1 MKTEINV
8 SQVSAVKDDESEHP
22 IPTAWRPVIREIV
35 SAFVKHDYQLTN
47 GVSNVAPVPAET
59 AERIANYIQSYGAEL
74 IELPEETW
82 ASSVCI
88 WMGNRWEALIDLWS
102 RSEGRSDLVLS
113 LEVSEASDGFKFT
126 IYMVY
131 VL

>member
-1 MKTEINV
+1 MKTERNA
-8 SQVSAVKDDESEHP
+8 SQVPAVKDGKSERP
-22 IPTAWRPVIREIV
+22 IPTAWRPVITEIV
-35 SAFVKHDYQLTN
+35 SAFVKQDYQLTN
-47 GVSNVAPVPAET
+47 GVSSVAPVPAET
-59 AERIANYIQSYGAEL
+59 AEGIANYIQSYGAEL

-113 LEVSEASDGFKFT
+113 LNVSEASDGFKFT

-131 VL
+131 VP